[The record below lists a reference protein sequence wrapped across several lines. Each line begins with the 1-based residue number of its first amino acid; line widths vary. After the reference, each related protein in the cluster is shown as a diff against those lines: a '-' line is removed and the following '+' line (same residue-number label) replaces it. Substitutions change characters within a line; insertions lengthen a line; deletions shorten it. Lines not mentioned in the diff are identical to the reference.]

1 MLTVYKHIKH
11 DFKYES
17 YLSSVK
23 NKLFRQLITKFRLSA
38 HKLRIETGRYGQNR
52 IERTERRCEICNSSD
67 IEDEFNF
74 VIMCPK
80 YKWIRKRYIDNYYY
94 ERPSMFKFLELMSVT
109 NIDVLNKLACY
120 LNCALKIRSN
130 ELI

>member
-1 MLTVYKHIKH
+1 VLTVYKHIKH

-23 NKLFRQLITKFRLSA
+23 NKLFRQ
-38 HKLRIETGRYGQNR
+38 RIETGRYGQNR

-67 IEDEFNF
+67 IEDEFHF
-74 VIMCPK
+74 VIMCLR
-80 YKWIRKRYIDNYYY
+80 YKWIRKRYLDSYYY
-94 ERPSMFKFLELMSVT
+94 GPSMFKFLELMSFT
-109 NIDVLNKLACY
+109 NIDVVNKLACY

-130 ELI
+130 ELL